1 MPISPKQASD
11 VCIVRSRRYLT
22 IATRRFAD
30 DQAASDLYRSAV
42 VSTVA
47 AIDTYMHWLVINR
60 LSAVRFTSELP
71 KSLARTTIPFSDLAE
86 LADSTIDAQRE
97 ERNIRP
103 WVQVKNSIQSQI
115 LQKTFQSFEQVSD
128 AFSMAGIE
136 KPWRKISTEAGQP
149 TSAIKTKLNRVVH
162 RRNQIVHEGDI
173 RRGSRPRNI
182 QLNEIS
188 LRYAQSQ
195 VDWMDHLIAAMQRV
209 VDAE

>member
-1 MPISPKQASD
+1 
-11 VCIVRSRRYLT
+11 
-22 IATRRFAD
+22 
-30 DQAASDLYRSAV
+30 V